1 MIEDLRGGRTMRV
14 IFERN
19 VTIPMRDGV
28 RLSANLY
35 RPEVGG
41 PYPVL
46 LTRHPYG
53 KDTAL
58 STALLDPTVMA
69 EAGYIVVIQDVRG
82 RFASEGDFESY
93 AQEFEDG
100 YDTVE
105 WAASL
110 PGSDGQVGMFGTS
123 YFGYTQ
129 WQAAAMRPPSL
140 KAILPVMTYNDA
152 WYGSAVRGGA
162 LEWGKLASWY
172 TSAIALPELM
182 RKKRTDPNLPMMV
195 AKLVSFYDQ
204 LPSKG
209 LFELPLSRFSIFRE
223 LDLLGDLFYEVFEH
237 PNYDATWEATSIRP
251 HYDAIE
257 IPSFHVG
264 GWYDVFAQPTID
276 NYLEMKGRG
285 RHTRLLM
292 GPWSHTNYSGF
303 VGDVDF
309 GMAASAMVRD
319 LKEDLTV
326 FHRKWFDLT
335 LKKSNAF
342 GLADEPPVTLFVMG
356 VNRWISAEAWPLPD
370 THLTPFYLRE
380 GRAADAEQ
388 KSARGW
394 LSLDSPNREVSD
406 AYDYDPADPVLSRGG
421 NLLTHPVY
429 GVGPHDQREIEKRPD
444 VLLYTSDVL
453 EEDLTVIG
461 PIIAKLYVS
470 SDAVDTDF
478 VVRVCDVHP
487 DGTSINIV
495 DGIRRMRYRAS
506 SVAPSLMTPGEIY
519 EVDVDLWST
528 AMVFQKGHRIRVH
541 VTSSS
546 FPHWDRNLNTGANNG
561 TTAEMK
567 VARNTV
573 YHTEAYP
580 SHVMLPIVTLA

>member
-1 MIEDLRGGRTMRV
+1 MRV

-19 VTIPMRDGV
+19 VAIPMRDGV
-28 RLSANLY
+28 TLRANVY
-35 RPEVGG
+35 RPETGG

-58 STALLDPTVMA
+58 STSLLDPTAMV

-82 RFASEGDFESY
+82 RFASEGDFQSY

-129 WQAAAMRPPSL
+129 WQAAAMKPPSL

-152 WYGSAVRGGA
+152 WYGSAMRGGA
-162 LEWGKLASWY
+162 LEWGKLASWF
-172 TSAIALPELM
+172 TNAIALPELL
-182 RKKRTDPNLPMMV
+182 RKKCADKSLPMMV
-195 AKLVSFYDQ
+195 AQLVSFYDQ
-204 LPSKG
+204 LPMRG
-209 LFELPLSRFSIFRE
+209 MYELPLNRFSIFKE
-223 LDLLGDLFYEVFEH
+223 LDVLGDLFYEAFDH
-237 PNYDATWEATSIRP
+237 PGYDAYWQATSIRP
-251 HYDAIE
+251 HFDAIE

-276 NYLEMKGRG
+276 NYLEMKRRG
-285 RHTRLLM
+285 RHARLLM

-309 GMAASAMVRD
+309 GLAASAMLRD
-319 LKEDLTV
+319 LKEDLTGL
-326 FHRKWFDLT
+326 HRKWFDLT
-335 LKKSNAF
+335 LKNSNAF
-342 GLADEPPVTLFVMG
+342 GLAEEPPVTLFVMG
-356 VNRWISAEAWPLPD
+356 VNRWISTESWPLPD
-370 THLTPFYLRE
+370 THFAAFYLRE
-380 GRAADAEQ
+380 GEDAALKNAIL
-388 KSARGW
+388 GGG
-394 LSLDSPNREVSD
+394 LSLQPPVQKECADS
-406 AYDYDPADPVLSRGG
+406 YDYDPADPVLSRGG

-429 GVGPHDQREIEKRPD
+429 GVGPHDQRAIETRPD
-444 VLLYTSDVL
+444 VLLYTSDAL
-453 EEDLTVIG
+453 EEDLAMIG
-461 PIIAKLYVS
+461 PITAKLYVS

-495 DGIRRMRYRAS
+495 EGIQRMRYRVS
-506 SVAPSLMTPGEIY
+506 DHAPSLMTPGEIY

-528 AMVFQKGHRIRVH
+528 AMVFQKGHRLRVH

-561 TTAEMK
+561 TTTEMK

-573 YHTEAYP
+573 YHTEEHP
-580 SHVMLPIVTLA
+580 SHVVLPIVTLA